1 MGGAGVID
9 IAQQGSIPAREEN
22 EHRRAHR
29 LHRSGQCARNLKAEL
44 GRPPGVD
51 HGDRRA
57 RLRKAP
63 FGVARAARGHNRSAT
78 HFDRGGNLVAVARR
92 DQKDRLQATLHRSE
106 EHTSELQSLMLNSYA
121 VFCLNKKKTTIKN
134 LVSQSISV
142 KTILHILIT
151 HRIYYTQ

>member
-1 MGGAGVID
+1 MLLFFFFKQKTAYEMRISDWSSDVCSSD
-9 IAQQGSIPAREEN
+9 L

-92 DQKDRLQATLHRSE
+92 DQKDRLQATLHASHIPLRRSSA
-106 EHTSELQSLMLNSYA
+106 TVWSANNALCPAPSPLSASPPNTFA
-121 VFCLNKKKTTIKN
+121 AG
-134 LVSQSISV
+134 
-142 KTILHILIT
+142 HIMATGQRL
-151 HRIYYTQ
+151 

>member
-1 MGGAGVID
+1 MGGACVID
-9 IAQQGSIPAREEN
+9 IAQQGSIPARGEN
-22 EHRRAHR
+22 WHGRAHR
-29 LHRSGQCARNLKAEL
+29 LHLSGQWARNLKAEL

-92 DQKDRLQATLHRSE
+92 DQKDRLQATLHASHIPLRRSSTNVWRSE
-106 EHTSELQSLMLNSYA
+106 EHTSELQSLMRISYA
-121 VFCLNKKKTTIKN
+121 VFCLKKKN
-134 LVSQSISV
+134 
-142 KTILHILIT
+142 KT
-151 HRIYYTQ
+151 